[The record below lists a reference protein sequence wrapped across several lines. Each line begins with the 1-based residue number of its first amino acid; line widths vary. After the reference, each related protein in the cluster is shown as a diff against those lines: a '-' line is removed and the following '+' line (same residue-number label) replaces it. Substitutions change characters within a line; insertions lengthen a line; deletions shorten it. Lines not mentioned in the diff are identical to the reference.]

1 MARVLVTG
9 AGSGLGLLTAQ
20 SLVEQGHE
28 VVLHARAT
36 SRVEDHR
43 LIDQV
48 RDGVFGYLA
57 DLEAVRRIA
66 GEVNDLAPFDVV
78 IHNAGVIEGRPSSP

>member
-48 RDGVFGYLA
+48 RDGSSATSPTSRPCAGLLA
-57 DLEAVRRIA
+57 RSTISRR
-66 GEVNDLAPFDVV
+66 
-78 IHNAGVIEGRPSSP
+78 STW